1 MFPVADVLEQGREA
15 YARRRWAEAFDQLS
29 AADADTRLG
38 PVDLDRLATAAYL
51 IGRGDTGSELLARA
65 HREALGR
72 GEPAWAARCA
82 FWLGLHALL
91 GGESATASGWL
102 SRARRLVDEGGQ
114 DCVERGYLLVP
125 EGFILLESDP
135 AAALATGREA
145 AAIGERFGEPDLI
158 AFARLGQGQALI
170 RLGETRDGMALLDE
184 VMVAVSAEELS
195 PVVAGIVYCAVVE
208 TCQHAFDLRR
218 AREWTAALSRW
229 CEGQPELV
237 PYRGQ
242 CLVHRAEVMQLQGD
256 WPDAV
261 EEARR
266 ACQLLSDPEQ
276 PAAGSAFYQLGELH
290 RLRGEFAEAERAY
303 YQAARWIR
311 EPQPGLALLRL
322 AQGRVEAAAAA
333 IRRTVESTEGNIHRS
348 RILPGHVE
356 IMLAAG
362 DLAAA
367 RAAVGELAGLADQL
381 GGAWLRAVTAYADG
395 SVLLSEGDARAALA
409 AGRRAWAAWQEL
421 DTPYEAARTRLL
433 TAQAFRRL
441 DDVPSA
447 ELELDAARWI
457 FRQLGAAPDLARVD
471 ELSPART
478 GSAGLTARELEV
490 LRLVA
495 AGKTNRAI
503 AIDLFLSEKT
513 VARHVS
519 NLLRKLGLPS
529 RSAATA
535 YAYEHGLVKQ

>member
-1 MFPVADVLEQGREA
+1 VFPVADVLEQGREA
-15 YARRRWAEAFDQLS
+15 YARRRWAEAFDQLT
-29 AADADTRLG
+29 AADADARLG

-51 IGRGDTGSELLARA
+51 IGRSDTGAELLARA
-65 HREALGR
+65 HREAIGR
-72 GEPAWAARCA
+72 GDPAWAARCA

-91 GGESATASGWL
+91 GGEAATGSGWL
-102 SRARRLVDEGGQ
+102 SRARRLLDEGGQ
-114 DCVERGYLLVP
+114 DCAERGYLLIP
-125 EGFILLESDP
+125 EGLMRRDSDP
-135 AAALATGREA
+135 AAALELAREA

-158 AFARLGQGQALI
+158 AMARLGQGQALI

-195 PVVAGIVYCAVVE
+195 PVVTGIVYCAVVE
-208 TCQHAFDLRR
+208 TCQDAFDLRR

-229 CEGQPELV
+229 CEGQPELL

-261 EEARR
+261 EEARL
-266 ACQLLSDPEQ
+266 ACRRLSDPEQ
-276 PAAGSAFYQLGELH
+276 PAAGRAFYQLGELH
-290 RLRGEFAEAERAY
+290 RLRGEHAEAERAY

-311 EPQPGLALLRL
+311 EPQPGLALLLL

-333 IRRTVESTEGNIHRS
+333 IRRAVESTEGNTNRS
-348 RILPGHVE
+348 RILPGYVE

-367 RAAVGELAGLADQL
+367 RAAVDELAGLAGEL
-381 GGAWLRAVTAYADG
+381 GGAWLRAVAAYTDG
-395 SVLLSEGDARAALA
+395 SVRLREGDAQAALA
-409 AGRRAWAAWQEL
+409 AARRAWAAWQEL
-421 DTPYEAARTRLL
+421 GTPYEAARTRLL
-433 TAQAFRRL
+433 MAQAFQL
-441 DDVPSA
+441 LGDTPSA
-447 ELELDAARWI
+447 GLELDAARWM
-457 FRQLGAAPDLARVD
+457 FRQLGAAPELARVD

-478 GSAGLTARELEV
+478 ASAGLTARELEV

-495 AGKTNRAI
+495 AGKSNRAI
-503 AIDLFLSEKT
+503 AIELFLSEKT